1 MERQLYHNG
10 LESNTVSSTS
20 TLSPSDFVQREL
32 QQMKR
37 IQKILGP
44 YLSQTMNSVSAMQQN
59 FPRSAN
65 GSFPFPV
72 NVLERSMVPE
82 EKEERPVQPQ
92 ESKETPKIISL
103 STRYV
108 SNP

>member
-1 MERQLYHNG
+1 
-10 LESNTVSSTS
+10 
-20 TLSPSDFVQREL
+20 
-32 QQMKR
+32 MKR

-82 EKEERPVQPQ
+82 EKEERPAQPQ
-92 ESKETPKIISL
+92 ESKETPKMMFDLKGSIYK
-103 STRYV
+103 RYTQLADNKKFWNG
-108 SNP
+108 S